1 MNPSQKSIIKTL
13 RSIELDEH
21 RLNEVQKIISMDL
34 NLVNRLSEH
43 LKGLGFIDHFDLA
56 KRIVTHEDRSDVIS
70 LIDNRIYESM
80 LPKQEKFNLV
90 EFLHKKGISLSKKT
104 LKSILMLKCRS
115 SGLVGYGEFLM
126 RLLMKGTGSPL
137 KGDMKV
143 STDIF
148 EVKCSIGKHSRSR
161 LRGMT
166 GYPTDAYCVSLE
178 LDKLFK
184 QSLEH
189 MGFDISNLIDGHA
202 SKWNFVSGKRAKP
215 YLLNEIFKLSIM
227 SSVDVLTNFINSL
240 SKYFI
245 SMNSQDR
252 LELLYALM
260 PEVSKGEINGKK
272 GYSTFIYILCAYS
285 MRYYMRTEGFD
296 GMIVL
301 NDDLNCV
308 YVTSDFLETNDLST
322 IAKFIE
328 NTFIISPPNLSVKA
342 GPQGS
347 AFGISIK

>member
-1 MNPSQKSIIKTL
+1 MNQSQKSIIKTL

-34 NLVNRLSEH
+34 DLISRLSDH
-43 LKGLGFIDHFDLA
+43 LKGLGFVDHFDLA
-56 KRIVTHEDRSDVIS
+56 KHIVTHEDETDVR
-70 LIDNRIYESM
+70 LLMDNRIYEFM

-90 EFLHKKGISLSKKT
+90 EFLHKKGLPLSKKT
-104 LKSILMLKCRS
+104 LKSILMLKHRS
-115 SGLVGYGEFLM
+115 PGLVGYGEFLM
-126 RLLMKGTGSPL
+126 RLLMKGTSSPF

-143 STDIF
+143 SADIF

-166 GYPTDAYCVSLE
+166 GYPTDAYCISLE
-178 LDKLFK
+178 LDELFK
-184 QSLEH
+184 RDLQS
-189 MGFDISNLIDGHA
+189 MGFDISNIGDGHS
-202 SKWNFVSGKRAKP
+202 SKWNFVSGKRVKP
-215 YLLNEIFKLSIM
+215 YLLNELLKLSIM
-227 SSVDVLTNFINSL
+227 SNIDVLTNFISSL

-245 SMNSQDR
+245 HMNTQDR
-252 LELLYALM
+252 SELLYSLM
-260 PEVSKGEINGKK
+260 SEVGHDGIKGKK

-308 YVTSDFLETNDLST
+308 YVTSDFLESNDLSI
-322 IAKFIE
+322 IAEFIE
-328 NTFIISPPNLSVKA
+328 DTFIISPPNLSINA